1 MKDERFTIA
10 GNGLKLMFFGQ
21 LIAIFSFVPS
31 IGNLLSMIGGITILV
46 GLVKIRT
53 ATPGYKKAF
62 IMMLLSIAGSVLMAV
77 MAATALGSAL
87 SGNGGAAA
95 GSLMLTLVLTA
106 AVSVFSFLQIYFVC
120 TSTSSLLREIGED
133 ATASYGDLCWKL
145 NAATY
150 AVVILVLVVS
160 IFSAGLG
167 GVLNTIS
174 QLISLASGTLYI
186 FFLYK
191 SETAFLA

>member
-10 GNGLKLMFFGQ
+10 GRGLKLMFFGQ

-62 IMMLLSIAGSVLMAV
+62 IMMLLSMAGSVLMAV

-106 AVSVFSFLQIYFVC
+106 VVSVFGFLQIYFVC

-160 IFSAGLG
+160 IFSPGLG